1 MLLLLYARLVLR
13 CAVLLPCA
21 GLQALL
27 SRALLLL
34 PPTGDSCP
42 ILVVLLPH
50 LLACAWLRSIY
61 LPRQPTVCWFC
72 VLLAVALPLLLL
84 LLLVV
89 MLLLPRWCW

>member
-27 SRALLLL
+27 PRALLLL

-42 ILVVLLPH
+42 MLLVLAPH

-61 LPRQPTVCWFC
+61 LPWLPTVRRVC
-72 VLLAVALPLLLL
+72 VLLAVALPLLLM
-84 LLLVV
+84 VV
-89 MLLLPRWCW
+89 VVLLLLPRWCW